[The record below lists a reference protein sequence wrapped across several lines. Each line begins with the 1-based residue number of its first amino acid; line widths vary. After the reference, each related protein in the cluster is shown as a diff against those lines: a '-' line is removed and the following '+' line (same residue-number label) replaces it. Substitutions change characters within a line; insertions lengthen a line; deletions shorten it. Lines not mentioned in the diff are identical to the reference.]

1 MKFSI
6 LEDNIKSHV
15 YKVTEQCNKFQEL
28 VKEVKF
34 VTKTIKDN
42 VASYNDLTKKH
53 NKKTLFGMFAGG
65 FIVSAVF
72 SSILFVYLIGEWF
85 VK

>member
-1 MKFSI
+1 MKF
-6 LEDNIKSHV
+6 V
-15 YKVTEQCNKFQEL
+15 A
-28 VKEVKF
+28 
-34 VTKTIKDN
+34 KTTKDN

-53 NKKTLFGMFAGG
+53 NKKTLFSMFAGG